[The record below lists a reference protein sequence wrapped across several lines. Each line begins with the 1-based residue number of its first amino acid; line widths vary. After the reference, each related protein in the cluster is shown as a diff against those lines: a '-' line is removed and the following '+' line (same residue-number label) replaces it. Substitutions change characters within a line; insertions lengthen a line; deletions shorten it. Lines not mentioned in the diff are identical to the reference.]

1 MMTAPGDSM
10 SSASPAGADVA
21 SIADFT
27 AFFKAFCN
35 ATRAGIVEQLMSGE
49 KCVCEIAAHVG
60 GSQPLVSHH
69 LATLRNAGFVTM
81 RGEGA
86 RTYYAIDWENFDER
100 LRSFGETTRSLREQD
115 AGPSCAC
122 G

>member
-1 MMTAPGDSM
+1 M
-10 SSASPAGADVA
+10 SSAQPTGSEVA
-21 SIADFT
+21 SIADFA

-35 ATRAGIVEQLMSGE
+35 TTRAGIVEQLMSGE

-60 GSQPLVSHH
+60 DSQPLVSHH

-86 RTYYAIDWENFDER
+86 RTYYAIDWENFDSR
-100 LRSFGETTRSLREQD
+100 LGSFLETTRQLRAED
-115 AGPSCAC
+115 DGPSCAC